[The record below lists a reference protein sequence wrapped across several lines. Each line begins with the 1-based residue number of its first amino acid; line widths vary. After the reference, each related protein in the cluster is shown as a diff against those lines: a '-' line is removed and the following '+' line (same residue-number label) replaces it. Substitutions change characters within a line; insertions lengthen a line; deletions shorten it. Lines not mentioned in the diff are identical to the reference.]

1 MIAYNNSIVKFYEYF
16 ISELHC
22 ICPFVSFISVGSFF
36 LSKCSDE
43 EQSIPVRN
51 QDEITSLQ
59 FVYCK
64 KKKKHQP
71 CTFTESQCQ
80 LELGHL

>member
-1 MIAYNNSIVKFYEYF
+1 MNIF

-64 KKKKHQP
+64 KKKHQP